1 MSYQNILYEKEGK
14 IGWITVNRPEVRNAL
29 NAETLE
35 DILAALAEARNDE
48 DVRVVIFTGAGD
60 KAFVAGADIRILVER
75 TALDGL
81 PSGFTEIFEKIED
94 FEKPTIA
101 AVNGFAMGGGCELA
115 MCCDLRVASETAKF
129 GLPEVNLG
137 IIPAGGGTQRL
148 RNFVG
153 VGRAKE
159 MIYTGAVID
168 AREAE
173 RFGLVNKVV
182 PAGELRAAATELA
195 NKIIEKAPLAVQM
208 AKKSIHTG
216 IRGGPVAGLA
226 FEKHV
231 QAILF
236 GTEDKKEGTSAFL
249 EKRKPQWKGR

>member
-1 MSYQNILYEKEGK
+1 MAYRNILYGKEGNVA
-14 IGWITVNRPEVRNAL
+14 WITINRPEVRNAL
-29 NAETLE
+29 NVETLE
-35 DILAALAEARNDE
+35 EILAALAQARDDE
-48 DVRVVIFTGAGD
+48 EVRVVIFTGAGD
-60 KAFVAGADIRILVER
+60 KAFVAGADIRLLRDRGMLE
-75 TALDGL
+75 GL
-81 PSGFTEIFEKIED
+81 PSGFTEIFERIED

-101 AVNGFAMGGGCELA
+101 AVNGFAMGGGCELT

-148 RNFVG
+148 RLFVG
-153 VGRAKE
+153 LARAKE
-159 MIYTGAVID
+159 MIYTGAAID

-173 RFGLVNKVV
+173 RIGLVNKVV
-182 PAGELRAAATELA
+182 PPGELRAAALELA
-195 NKIIEKAPLAVQM
+195 RKIVEKAPLAVRM